1 MPLVSVIIPAHNEAD
16 VIDRAIESVRTQTL
30 EDFELIVVDDCSDDR
45 TADAASSYD
54 DPRMKIVRHSNN
66 RGGGAARNTGIMN
79 AEGRYL
85 AFLDADDEWYERK
98 LEVQHEHLSSI
109 DDSHVG
115 VYCAVHNTNS
125 QGPIVS
131 TVYERIFDTSTPPDE
146 GGSELIPHVL
156 SREFTLG
163 GSSTLFIRA
172 DTVRQIGGFDSEFDR
187 HQDIEFLIRLLKTGK
202 LAYIDEELMIKYN
215 TGTPSPDTMRYA
227 KVELFEKFQ
236 EEIRSAQQDGFPV
249 VENHRLSLA
258 RHYAEAGRGTKALR
272 AFWTVPDRTL
282 HDYVLFSV
290 SLMRNRR

>member
-30 EDFELIVVDDCSDDR
+30 EDFELIVVDDCSDDG
-45 TADAASSYD
+45 TADIASSYD
-54 DPRMKIVRHSNN
+54 DPRMEVICHSNN
-66 RGGGAARNTGIMN
+66 RGGGPARNTGIMN

-98 LEVQHEHLSSI
+98 LEVQHEHLSSM

-115 VYCAVHNTNS
+115 VYCAVHSTNNW
-125 QGPIVS
+125 GPVAS
-131 TVYERIFDTSTPPDE
+131 AVYEQVFETLTPPDE

-156 SREFTLG
+156 SREFPLG

-172 DTVRQIGGFDSEFDR
+172 DTVKQMGGFDSEFDR

-202 LAYIDEELMIKYN
+202 LAYVDKELMIKHD
-215 TGTPSPDTMRYA
+215 TGTPSPDTIRDA
-227 KVELFEKFQ
+227 KIELFEKFQ
-236 EEIRSAQQDGFPV
+236 EEIRAAQQNGFPV
-249 VENHRLSLA
+249 VKNHRLSLA
-258 RHYAEAGRGTKALR
+258 RHYAHAGREGEALR
-272 AFWTVPDRTL
+272 VFRTVPDRTL

-290 SLMRNRR
+290 SLTRGRQ